1 MSQRIPLNQNR
12 RVTGTAEILELCK
25 DMLRLE
31 HGIGNDFDMDTA
43 EFAEFREQFLADFAQ
58 IPLIIGIDGRS
69 GTGKTSLAAQLE
81 QELTAAGHSVHV
93 LHLDD
98 FYPGWDGLFDG
109 VEAWDALSVQLTE
122 GIAGTYTPWDWEAG
136 APGEVRTVDPTATQ
150 VIICEGVGAIA
161 GACEVRI
168 LATAPDEVR
177 HERAM
182 ARDGDTFRPHWERWA
197 EQEEALLAEIPEDY
211 ATVDF
216 IYDSAAQ

>member
-12 RVTGTAEILELCK
+12 RVTGTTEILELCK

-109 VEAWDALSVQLTE
+109 VEAWDGLSVQLTE
-122 GIAGTYTPWDWEAG
+122 GIAGTYTCLLYTSPS
-136 APGEVRTVDPTATQ
+136 P
-150 VIICEGVGAIA
+150 
-161 GACEVRI
+161 
-168 LATAPDEVR
+168 
-177 HERAM
+177 
-182 ARDGDTFRPHWERWA
+182 RD
-197 EQEEALLAEIPEDY
+197 
-211 ATVDF
+211 
-216 IYDSAAQ
+216 

>member
-12 RVTGTAEILELCK
+12 RVTGTTEILELCK

-43 EFAEFREQFLADFAQ
+43 EFTEFRAQFLADFAQ

-109 VEAWDALSVQLTE
+109 VEAWDALSARDR
-122 GIAGTYTPWDWEAG
+122 GILG
-136 APGEVRTVDPTATQ
+136 Q
-150 VIICEGVGAIA
+150 
-161 GACEVRI
+161 
-168 LATAPDEVR
+168 LAT
-177 HERAM
+177 
-182 ARDGDTFRPHWERWA
+182 DGPTRTADLSDSLGVSLRTTQRTMKK
-197 EQEEALLAEIPEDY
+197 LAVIGLVSLQGKANESRY
-211 ATVDF
+211 YLNVD
-216 IYDSAAQ
+216 SRKGE

>member
-1 MSQRIPLNQNR
+1 
-12 RVTGTAEILELCK
+12 
-25 DMLRLE
+25 
-31 HGIGNDFDMDTA
+31 MDTA
-43 EFAEFREQFLADFAQ
+43 EFTEFREQFLADFAQ

-81 QELTAAGHSVHV
+81 QQLTAAGHSVHV

-136 APGEVRTVDPTATQ
+136 APGEVRTVDPAATQ

-177 HERAM
+177 RERAM

-197 EQEEALLAEIPEDY
+197 AQEEALLTEIPEDY

>member
-1 MSQRIPLNQNR
+1 VSQRIPLNQNR
-12 RVTGTAEILELCK
+12 RVTGTTEILELCK

-43 EFAEFREQFLADFAQ
+43 EFTEFRAQFLADFAQ
-58 IPLIIGIDGRS
+58 IPLIIGVDGRS

-136 APGEVRTVDPTATQ
+136 APGAF
-150 VIICEGVGAIA
+150 CASSC
-161 GACEVRI
+161 ACEVRI

-177 HERAM
+177 YERAM
-182 ARDGDTFRPHWERWA
+182 SRDGDTFRPRWERWA

-216 IYDSAAQ
+216 IYDSAAH

>member
-12 RVTGTAEILELCK
+12 HVTGTAEILELCK

-43 EFAEFREQFLADFAQ
+43 EFAEFRAQFLADFAE

-69 GTGKTSLAAQLE
+69 GTGKTSLATQLE

-136 APGEVRTVDPTATQ
+136 APGEVRTVDPAATQ

-168 LATAPDEVR
+168 LATVPDEVR
-177 HERAM
+177 YERAM
-182 ARDGDTFRPHWERWA
+182 ARDGDTFRPHWERWV
-197 EQEEALLAEIPEDY
+197 EQEDALLAEIPEDY

>member
-12 RVTGTAEILELCK
+12 RVTGTTEILELCK

-43 EFAEFREQFLADFAQ
+43 EFAEFRAQFLADFAQ

-81 QELTAAGHSVHV
+81 QELTAAEHSVHV

-122 GIAGTYTPWDWEAG
+122 GIAGTYTLWDWEAG
-136 APGEVRTVDPTATQ
+136 APGEVRTVDPAATQ

-182 ARDGDTFRPHWERWA
+182 ARDGDTFRPHWERWTK
-197 EQEEALLAEIPEDY
+197 QEEALLAEIPEDY

>member
-12 RVTGTAEILELCK
+12 RVTGTTEILELCK

-43 EFAEFREQFLADFAQ
+43 EFTEFRAQFLADFAQ

-122 GIAGTYTPWDWEAG
+122 GIAGTYTPWDWEA
-136 APGEVRTVDPTATQ
+136 
-150 VIICEGVGAIA
+150 AIA

-177 HERAM
+177 YERAM

>member
-43 EFAEFREQFLADFAQ
+43 EFTEFREQFLADFAE
-58 IPLIIGIDGRS
+58 IPLIIGIDGR
-69 GTGKTSLAAQLE
+69 
-81 QELTAAGHSVHV
+81 
-93 LHLDD
+93 LDD

-136 APGEVRTVDPTATQ
+136 APGEVRTVDPAATQ

-168 LATAPDEVR
+168 LATAPEKVR
-177 HERAM
+177 YERAI
-182 ARDGDTFRPHWERWA
+182 ARDGDTFHPHWERWA
-197 EQEEALLAEIPEDY
+197 AQEEALFAEIPEDY

>member
-43 EFAEFREQFLADFAQ
+43 EFAEFRAQFLADFAQ

-136 APGEVRTVDPTATQ
+136 APGEVRTVDPAATQ

-177 HERAM
+177 RERAM
-182 ARDGDTFRPHWERWA
+182 ARDGDAFRPHWERWA
-197 EQEEALLAEIPEDY
+197 EQEEALLAGIPEDY

>member
-12 RVTGTAEILELCK
+12 RVTGTTEILELCK

-43 EFAEFREQFLADFAQ
+43 EFTEFRAQFLADFAQ

-136 APGEVRTVDPTATQ
+136 TPGEVRTVDPAATQ

-177 HERAM
+177 HERA
-182 ARDGDTFRPHWERWA
+182 
-197 EQEEALLAEIPEDY
+197 AL
-211 ATVDF
+211 
-216 IYDSAAQ
+216 S

>member
-1 MSQRIPLNQNR
+1 
-12 RVTGTAEILELCK
+12 
-25 DMLRLE
+25 
-31 HGIGNDFDMDTA
+31 MDTA
-43 EFAEFREQFLADFAQ
+43 EFTEFRAQFLADFAQ
-58 IPLIIGIDGRS
+58 IPLIIGVDGRS

-122 GIAGTYTPWDWEAG
+122 GIAGTYTPWNWEAG
-136 APGEVRTVDPTATQ
+136 APGEVRTVDPAATQ

-168 LATAPDEVR
+168 LVTAPDEVR

-197 EQEEALLAEIPEDY
+197 AQEEALLAEIPEDY

>member
-12 RVTGTAEILELCK
+12 RVTGTTEILELCK

-43 EFAEFREQFLADFAQ
+43 EFTEFRAQFLADFAQ

-109 VEAWDALSVQLTE
+109 VEAWDALSVQLT
-122 GIAGTYTPWDWEAG
+122 
-136 APGEVRTVDPTATQ
+136 
-150 VIICEGVGAIA
+150 
-161 GACEVRI
+161 
-168 LATAPDEVR
+168 
-177 HERAM
+177 
-182 ARDGDTFRPHWERWA
+182 
-197 EQEEALLAEIPEDY
+197 
-211 ATVDF
+211 
-216 IYDSAAQ
+216 

>member
-136 APGEVRTVDPTATQ
+136 APGEVRTVDPAATQ

-168 LATAPDEVR
+168 LATAPEEVR
-177 HERAM
+177 YERAM
-182 ARDGDTFRPHWERWA
+182 GRDGDTFRPHWERWGA
-197 EQEEALLAEIPEDY
+197 QEEALLAEIPEDY
-211 ATVDF
+211 ETVDF

>member
-12 RVTGTAEILELCK
+12 RVTGTTEILELCK

-43 EFAEFREQFLADFAQ
+43 EFTEFREQFLADFAQ

-98 FYPGWDGLFDG
+98 FYPGWDGLFDEPTFG
-109 VEAWDALSVQLTE
+109 QDA
-122 GIAGTYTPWDWEAG
+122 
-136 APGEVRTVDPTATQ
+136 RT
-150 VIICEGVGAIA
+150 
-161 GACEVRI
+161 
-168 LATAPDEVR
+168 
-177 HERAM
+177 
-182 ARDGDTFRPHWERWA
+182 WA
-197 EQEEALLAEIPEDY
+197 ELVDLIRELLAGGTAIISITHDEDY
-211 ATVDF
+211 T
-216 IYDSAAQ
+216 AALGGNHITLPALTTPGKENA

>member
-12 RVTGTAEILELCK
+12 RVTGTTEILELCK

-136 APGEVRTVDPTATQ
+136 TPGEVRTVDPAATQ

-197 EQEEALLAEIPEDY
+197 AQEEALFAAYSATY
-211 ATVDF
+211 AQADL
-216 IYDSAAQ
+216 IYRTA

>member
-1 MSQRIPLNQNR
+1 MSGLTWEDVSGGVGL
-12 RVTGTAEILELCK
+12 RVTVPVTMGPDEAARELAPRLSALAGVRATASSGEAGA
-25 DMLRLE
+25 RP
-31 HGIGNDFDMDTA
+31 GVPVVT
-43 EFAEFREQFLADFAQ
+43 
-58 IPLIIGIDGRS
+58 IDGYS
-69 GTGKTSLAAQLE
+69 GSGKSTLAAALARLVNGWQ
-81 QELTAAGHSVHV
+81 V

-98 FYPGWDGLFDG
+98 WYPGWDGLFDG

-136 APGEVRTVDPTATQ
+136 APGEVRTVDPAATQ

-177 HERAM
+177 YERAM

-197 EQEEALLAEIPEDY
+197 AQEEALLAEIPEDY

>member
-1 MSQRIPLNQNR
+1 MSQRILLNQNR
-12 RVTGTAEILELCK
+12 RVTGTTEILELCK

-136 APGEVRTVDPTATQ
+136 APGEVRTVDPAATQ

-182 ARDGDTFRPHWERWA
+182 ARDGDTFRPHWERWTK
-197 EQEEALLAEIPEDY
+197 QEEALLAEIPEDY

>member
-12 RVTGTAEILELCK
+12 RVTGTTEILELCK

-43 EFAEFREQFLADFAQ
+43 EFAEFRAQFLADFAQ

-81 QELTAAGHSVHV
+81 QELTAAEHSVHV

-122 GIAGTYTPWDWEAG
+122 GIAGTYTLWDWEAG
-136 APGEVRTVDPTATQ
+136 APGEVRTVDPAATQ

-177 HERAM
+177 YERAM
-182 ARDGDTFRPHWERWA
+182 ARDGDTFRPHWERLA
-197 EQEEALLAEIPEDY
+197 AQEEALLAEIPEDY